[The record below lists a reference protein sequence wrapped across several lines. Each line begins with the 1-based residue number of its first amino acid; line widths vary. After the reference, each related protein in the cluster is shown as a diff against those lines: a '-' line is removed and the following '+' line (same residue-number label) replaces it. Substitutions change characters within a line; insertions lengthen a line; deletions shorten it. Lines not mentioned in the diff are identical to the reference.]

1 MSPIVSLDRRFA
13 ACINGSEQVDR
24 LWSGAR
30 WTEGPAYFPAH
41 RTLLFSD
48 IPNDRVMRYDELT
61 GGCVPFKAGK
71 GHYDNG
77 HAVDR
82 QGRLLACEHGTRS
95 VTRWEAD
102 GSRTV
107 LADRVDGHRLNSP
120 NDLVEGPDGAI
131 WFTDP
136 TYGIDSDYEGF
147 RADSEIGSSHVYRVD
162 PATGSVRAV
171 ATDFVKPNGIAFS
184 PDGRHLHV
192 ADTGVTHVDD
202 GPRHIRRFAVT
213 DTGDLTGGEVF
224 AVCTEGVFDGFRFD
238 RDGRLWTSAGDGVHV
253 YDPDGTLLGKIL
265 VPEVVANLTFGGPRR
280 NRLYITATTGLYHCV
295 TRVIGA

>member
-1 MSPIVSLDRRFA
+1 MSPIVSLDPRFA
-13 ACINGSEQVDR
+13 GCINGSERVDL

-30 WTEGPAYFPAH
+30 WAEGPAYFPAH

-61 GGCVPFKAGK
+61 GGCVPFKEGL

-77 HAVDR
+77 HSVDR

-95 VTRWEAD
+95 VTRLEPD
-102 GSRTV
+102 GTRTV
-107 LADRVDGHRLNSP
+107 LADRYMGHRLNSP
-120 NDLVEGPDGAI
+120 NDLVEGPDGTI

-147 RADSEIGSSHVYRVD
+147 RAESEVGGSYVYRVD
-162 PATGSVRAV
+162 VAEGSVTAA

-184 PDGRHLHV
+184 PDGAFLFV
-192 ADTGVTHVDD
+192 ADTGVTHQAD
-202 GPRHIRRFAVT
+202 GPRHIRRFAVQRSGHL
-213 DTGDLTGGEVF
+213 DGGEVF
-224 AVCTEGVFDGFRFD
+224 ATCADGVFDGFRFD
-238 RDGRLWTSAGDGVHV
+238 CDGRLWTSAGDGVHV
-253 YDPDGTLLGKIL
+253 YDPDGTLLGKVLI
-265 VPEVVANLTFGGPRR
+265 PEPVANLTFGGPRR

-295 TRVIGA
+295 TRVTGA